1 MIGMI
6 AESARREKGVPDIE
20 NMSTFRTLGKGYV
33 KLQN

>member
-20 NMSTFRTLGKGYV
+20 NMSTFRILV
-33 KLQN
+33 MDM